1 MSKNR
6 SNVKKKGNIS
16 ILYSLESPINTELP
30 RHILYTIINFG
41 VGSERVEK
49 RMAETRKLQHLLL
62 IAVMLLFITN
72 IAMASNV
79 ATGTAGDVTGGMHSC

>member
-1 MSKNR
+1 MYS
-6 SNVKKKGNIS
+6 VK
-16 ILYSLESPINTELP
+16 SPINTELP

-49 RMAETRKLQHLLL
+49 RMAEIRKLELLLL
-62 IAVMLLFITN
+62 IAVMLLFMTN

-79 ATGTAGDVTGGMHSC
+79 EDMTAGGMH

>member
-1 MSKNR
+1 MSKNW
-6 SNVKKKGNIS
+6 SNGKKKGNIS
-16 ILYSLESPINTELP
+16 ILYSVKSPINTELP
-30 RHILYTIINFG
+30 YHILYTIINFG

-79 ATGTAGDVTGGMHSC
+79 EDITGGMH